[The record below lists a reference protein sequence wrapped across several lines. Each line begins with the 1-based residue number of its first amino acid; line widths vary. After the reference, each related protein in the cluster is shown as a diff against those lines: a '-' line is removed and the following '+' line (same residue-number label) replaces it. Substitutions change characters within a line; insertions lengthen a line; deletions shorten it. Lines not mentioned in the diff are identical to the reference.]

1 MKTFVLTIPIVWMSM
16 SSRKWNVLIFL
27 NYMFQI
33 SNKLRFY
40 IKSVLMFPTNSKV
53 NLFLT
58 RKRNDDVN

>member
-53 NLFLT
+53 NLFLI